1 MHKFQSEFGHNYKTY
16 SFGYA
21 NYCVREQKDKLSDIY
36 AAGYLPYSSS
46 PGVKD
51 IFYMARSARV
61 PLAEFI
67 FSSENRRVAGKF
79 DPVGSYSADR
89 HSQRGRTS
97 NGAGDKL
104 VRVSMP
110 FKDFNTG
117 DKNFKNF
124 CVSYFTK
131 RHGPKVMPEKR
142 LETILDSDLITN
154 VVSYTGL
161 TSIRPAAYVFEVSD
175 KNITHFW
182 YSFYDLSLVGQ
193 SLGMWLMLDSARHA
207 KDTGKKY
214 FYAGTVYSEKALY
227 KTAFDNIEYWNGSE
241 WIADKKQ
248 LKKLGRS
255 DNERAVNITDEW
267 KNKAG
272 SF

>member
-1 MHKFQSEFGHNYKTY
+1 MRKFQSEFGHNYKTY

-21 NYCVREQKDKLSDIY
+21 NYCIREQKDKLSDIY
-36 AAGYLPYSSS
+36 TAGYLPYSSS
-46 PGVKD
+46 PGIKD

-61 PLAEFI
+61 PLAGFI

-79 DPVGSYSADR
+79 D
-89 HSQRGRTS
+89 
-97 NGAGDKL
+97 NKL
-104 VRVSMP
+104 TRRSIP
-110 FKDFNTG
+110 FKDCDTK

-124 CVSYFTK
+124 CVNYFTK
-131 RHGPKVMPEKR
+131 RHGPLVMPEKR
-142 LETILDSDLITN
+142 LETMLDSDLITN
-154 VVSYTGL
+154 IVFYTGL
-161 TSIRPAAYVFEVSD
+161 NSTRSIACVFEVSD

-182 YSFYDLSLVGQ
+182 YSFYDLSLVHQ

-207 KDTGKKY
+207 KDAGKKY

-241 WIADKKQ
+241 WVADKKQ

-255 DNERAVNITDEW
+255 DNKRVVNSIDEW
-267 KNKAG
+267 KSELG